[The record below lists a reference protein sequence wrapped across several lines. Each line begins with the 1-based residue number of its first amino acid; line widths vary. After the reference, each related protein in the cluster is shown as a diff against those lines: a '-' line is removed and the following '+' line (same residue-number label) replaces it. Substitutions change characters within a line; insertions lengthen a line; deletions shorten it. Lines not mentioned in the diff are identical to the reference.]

1 VNHKY
6 PKQPAHVEDFV
17 FKKPTTSIAA
27 VSTEVEK
34 HEIIPNVVIPNPVLI
49 ETTTK
54 SDIEELNFSSTTK
67 RLFETSSSEQS
78 HHHYQE
84 NFETTTK
91 TQSIDPRIMN
101 LDSNERNVEQ
111 INEINEQRSD
121 ENIIF

>member
-111 INEINEQRSD
+111 INEIDEQRSD